1 MTGFCGTQD
10 RSFLPLVFPNGNM
23 LAIRT
28 IASHLHSPHQG
39 IHMHPPLS
47 RRQFAVLAATAAA
60 GTRYS
65 VAAPSAVSVQDLID
79 RIHKQATPNWPQNY
93 PRGLIAGDSAQ
104 PVHGIVTTSQASV
117 DVLRKTV
124 SAGANLIF
132 TCEPTF
138 FSLAD
143 GRTPPPSSNQRPGGN
158 QPGISPTDPI
168 LLAKKQFID
177 KNNLVIYRVTDRW
190 KSAEDFSLALGA
202 RLGWSK
208 GDINTD
214 VVSYTIPARPLSE
227 VVTEIKSKLSIR
239 GGMRVVG
246 KLDTAIQRVTILPGL
261 HTLADVLQYMPKSD
275 LLLIGETRD
284 WEGAEYSSDVV
295 AAGMKKAYVQVG
307 RIVTED
313 PGMGAFAEWMQG
325 FTTEVPIHNI
335 PATDPYWRP
344 R

>member
-1 MTGFCGTQD
+1 MDLLF
-10 RSFLPLVFPNGNM
+10 
-23 LAIRT
+23 
-28 IASHLHSPHQG
+28 
-39 IHMHPPLS
+39 S
-47 RRQFAVLAATAAA
+47 RRRFAVLAATAAA

-65 VAAPSAVSVQDLID
+65 VAAPSTVSAQELID
-79 RIHKQATPNWPQNY
+79 IINKQATPNWPQNY
-93 PRGLIAGDSAQ
+93 PRGLIAGSTAQ

-117 DVLRKTV
+117 DVLKKAV
-124 SAGANLIF
+124 SVGANLIF

-168 LLAKKQFID
+168 LLAKKRLID
-177 KNNLVIYRVTDRW
+177 NNNLVIYRVADRW
-190 KSAEDFSLALGA
+190 KSAEDFSLALGSM
-202 RLGWSK
+202 LGWSK
-208 GDINTD
+208 GHINTD
-214 VVSYTIPARPLSE
+214 AVSYTIPALPLSE
-227 VVTEIKSKLSIR
+227 VITEIKSKLNIR

-246 KLDTAIQRVTILPGL
+246 KPDTAIQRVAILPGL
-261 HTLADVLQYMPKSD
+261 HPLADVLQYMPQSD

-284 WEGAEYSSDVV
+284 WEGAEYSSDAV

-313 PGMGAFAEWMQG
+313 PGMGAFANWIQG
-325 FTTEVPIHNI
+325 FITEVPIHNI